1 MKFNDLLKML
11 VKKEGS
17 DLFLT
22 TGAPPSIKA
31 YGTLTPVVEQSLP
44 EGKDIHEEDLDDDDD
59 SGGLSLMTRDNTED
73 QIF

>member
-1 MKFNDLLKML
+1 MKFNGLLKML
-11 VKKEGS
+11 VEKEGS

-31 YGTLTPVVEQSLP
+31 YGTLTPLVEQSLP
-44 EGKDIHEEDLDDDDD
+44 EGLDDDDD
-59 SGGLSLMTRDNTED
+59 SSGLSLMTRDNTED